1 MKTLEEKKLLV
12 KMARMLGQEVDPEL
26 LESIKRE
33 EYLNRKLL
41 EKPIEISRPLPEVAP
56 TAPIQEPAKT
66 DIVPQ
71 KPDLVQ
77 QVTNMLRT
85 DTPANPLI
93 GKLRDKELDSIR
105 KTIAEMMQKISTMSF
120 GGGGTGVVRIHET
133 DDFDKTSYGENRVM
147 TWSDGM
153 FRLAESDYSVATA
166 ATGEP
171 MGHTDK
177 SQSLI
182 SFDNASRTFSISPVN
197 SSFEIWTK
205 GIQRTITDTRTVTIP
220 DTTGLYY
227 IYFDTSG
234 VLQYRTTFFDWPN
247 DCITA
252 YVYWNDDVKNAPFV
266 GDERH
271 GITLDWQTHEYLHRT
286 RGAAIANG
294 FNSGNYVILGDGSLD
309 AHIQLDIASGT
320 FFDEDLQ
327 VDIVATNTP
336 VANTWEQDLIGPAQI
351 PMFYLSGDA
360 WVIDA
365 PTDFPVKKGTA
376 RPQYNLDT
384 AGVWTTTDIDNNKFG
399 VTFILATNNINYPVI
414 GIIGQSS
421 HANQGDA
428 EAVQFSDLTLTGF
441 PVVEMRPLYKMVY
454 DCKNSYSNF
463 VKARLVSLWDLRSF
477 QSIASIPA
485 TVSDHGMLTGLTD
498 NDHPQ
503 YLLTADAGTGTYAAN
518 NSSNW
523 SGSAPATL
531 GAALDTLAARGTS
544 TAVETIHSFMLMGA

>member
-1 MKTLEEKKLLV
+1 MKIMKTLEEKKLLI
-12 KMARMLGQEVDPEL
+12 KMAQMLGQPVDPTL
-26 LESIKRE
+26 VESIKRE
-33 EYLNRKLL
+33 EYLSRKLL
-41 EKPIEISRPLPEVAP
+41 EKPVELAQVIKEAAP
-56 TAPIQEPAKT
+56 TAPIQEPAET
-66 DIVPQ
+66 NIIPQ

-77 QVTNMLRT
+77 QVANVLATATPTNQL
-85 DTPANPLI
+85 ANQ
-93 GKLRDKELDSIR
+93 LRDKELDSIR
-105 KTIAEMMQKISTMSF
+105 KTIAEMMQKISTMSW

-153 FRLAESDYSVATA
+153 FRLADSDFSIATA

-177 SQSLI
+177 TQSLI
-182 SFDNASRTFSISPVN
+182 SFNNASRTFSISPVAA
-197 SSFEIWTK
+197 SFEIWTK
-205 GIQRTITDTRTVTIP
+205 GVQRTITDTRTVTLP
-220 DTTGLYY
+220 DLTGLYY
-227 IYFDTSG
+227 IYFDTAG
-234 VLQYRTTFFDWPN
+234 ELQYRTSFFDWPN
-247 DCITA
+247 DCMTA
-252 YVYWNDDVKNAPFV
+252 YVYWNDDTKTASFV
-266 GDERH
+266 ADERH

-294 FNSGNYVILGDGSLD
+294 FNAGNYVLLGDGSSNS
-309 AHIQLDIASGT
+309 HIQIDVASGT

-336 VANTWEQDLIGPAQI
+336 TANTWEQDLTGPARI

-360 WVIDA
+360 WVIDD
-365 PTDFPVKKGTA
+365 PTDFPVKKGISL
-376 RPQYNLDT
+376 PQYNLNT
-384 AGVWTTTDIDNNKFG
+384 AGVWSTADIDNNKFG

-414 GIIGQSS
+414 GVMGQSS

-428 EAVQFSDLTLTGF
+428 EAAEFSDLTLTGF

-454 DCKNSYSNF
+454 DCKSSYSNF

-485 TVSDHGMLTGLTD
+485 TVSDHGALTGLTD

-503 YLLTADAGTGTYAAN
+503 YLLSASAGSGTYTATTSSDWNGTAPTTIGAAIDRLAAVVKALNGGTGA
-518 NSSNW
+518 
-523 SGSAPATL
+523 
-531 GAALDTLAARGTS
+531 
-544 TAVETIHSFMLMGA
+544 